1 MRTLSAFVLALAMT
15 STASADLQSTIGGKP
30 LTERMVHNTGVGW
43 PSVFYEWWNDG
54 RGRLDWALGAG
65 LVYGDWAGAFSD
77 IDIGLALQAPLRFH
91 LKTGA
96 RPRTTIDTAFRFTP
110 AILIGNCCG
119 PGDLFV
125 FGIRGELAVPVSIK
139 VHERVNVVTGGT
151 IPLSLFIVED
161 PGDNFGVIPILI
173 RMGVEVE
180 ASPKVAPWFLLEIG
194 PGIGIS
200 DGDTDVDFAF
210 RIWVGTSFWSILK

>member
-1 MRTLSAFVLALAMT
+1 M
-15 STASADLQSTIGGKP
+15 
-30 LTERMVHNTGVGW
+30 
-43 PSVFYEWWNDG
+43 
-54 RGRLDWALGAG
+54 
-65 LVYGDWAGAFSD
+65 
-77 IDIGLALQAPLRFH
+77 
-91 LKTGA
+91 
-96 RPRTTIDTAFRFTP
+96 
-110 AILIGNCCG
+110 
-119 PGDLFV
+119 
-125 FGIRGELAVPVSIK
+125 PVSIK

-161 PGDNFGVIPILI
+161 PGNNFGVIPILI

-200 DGDTDVDFAF
+200 DNDTDVDFAF